1 MKLIDI
7 INKSRI
13 ISENLFSKAIS
24 GKFATV
30 VISIQGKGGKADIT
44 FDVKVGPFE
53 RAYSWIVLDFVP
65 KGKKM
70 QDLATE
76 IAGYGQSLDEQKA
89 IGEQIAKWVSK
100 KTKPFTAYEH
110 YSIRSSC
117 RISIDT
123 NSIIKKIK

>member
-1 MKLIDI
+1 MKLKDI

-13 ISENLFSKAIS
+13 IKESLFSKAIG
-24 GKFATV
+24 GKFAIV

-44 FDVKVGPFE
+44 FEVSVGPPE
-53 RAYSWIVLDFVP
+53 KGLGWIVLDFVP

-76 IAGYGQSLDEQKA
+76 IAGYGQSLEEQKA
-89 IGEQIAKWVSK
+89 IGEQIAKWAAK
-100 KTKPFTAYEH
+100 KTKVPAYEH
-110 YSIRSSC
+110 YSIKSRC

-123 NSIIKKIK
+123 NNILKKIK

>member
-1 MKLIDI
+1 MKLRDI

-13 ISENLFSKAIS
+13 IKENLFSKAIA

-44 FDVKVGPFE
+44 FVVSVGPSE
-53 RAYSWIVLDFVP
+53 RSYSWIILDFVP

-76 IAGYGQSLDEQKA
+76 IAGYGQSLGEQKA
-89 IGEQIAKWVSK
+89 IGEQIAKWAAK
-100 KTKPFTAYEH
+100 KTKVPTYEH
-110 YSIRSSC
+110 YSILSRC

-123 NSIIKKIK
+123 NNILKKIK